1 MNLGIDFG
9 STYSMF
15 SIYDEKN
22 DSVKALE
29 LTEGGSKYI
38 PSIACVDYDDNLIT
52 GQQAKSFLSAQHDL
66 QPYRA
71 FKMLLADSD
80 PGRLKARGYTEDI
93 TPRSVSKAFLQQH
106 MELALN
112 EEKQFEHVVICVPEV
127 WNRDILNMGG
137 KTVLRDICME
147 IGLTNK
153 VTVVS
158 EPAAASAY
166 FAYNYKKQNGK
177 NFNGYILIIDYGGG
191 TLDITL
197 THVDT
202 VTREDGTN
210 AIEIDACGQA
220 GAGEN
225 HPDQVGD
232 AGIAYMEGV
241 VRLALKDEGLLS
253 GGKVPKCDGFFLS
266 TVNMLESA
274 LMNKS
279 GQIADALQDCITD
292 PESLA
297 DDQSIFVTLQYRGR
311 KLPIRMSTLYRG
323 YQQIIQPVL
332 DRQLN
337 EIFENALSPLQIDPT
352 KPGQKNLKIALVGG
366 FGKYVMVQQQVYE
379 KYHISVPYDQDSR
392 LEKIGL
398 ENRESAISYGA
409 ALIANGVVT
418 MRKTAK
424 QSIGLV
430 STLNGR
436 ETFDYAIMYHQDLQ
450 YNTVYYIRDN
460 PDPKYPERDII
471 PFKYAGSEQGNEFSV
486 KFAIGIDGNSRKA
499 YKFTP
504 VREIRRIL
512 GTVPDGTY
520 AYGFSMD
527 DSGVYTFH
535 ICPVVRGRITGDVI
549 KFELGS
555 FSAIFGNNVRIDEKN
570 VLRK

>member
-9 STYSMF
+9 STYSIF
-15 SIYDEKN
+15 SVYDEKN
-22 DSVKALE
+22 DIVKALE

-38 PSIACVDYDDNLIT
+38 PSIACVDDDENLIT
-52 GQQAKSFLSAQHDL
+52 GQQAKSFLSEQHDL

-71 FKMLLADSD
+71 FKMLLAETDRE
-80 PGRLKARGYTEDI
+80 RLAARGYSADI

-106 MELALN
+106 MKLALN
-112 EEKQFEHVVICVPEV
+112 GAEQFDHVVICVPEV
-127 WNRDILNMGG
+127 WDREILTMGG
-137 KTVLRDICME
+137 KAVLRDICKE
-147 IGLTNK
+147 IGLANT

-166 FAYNYKKQNGK
+166 FAYTYKKQSGK
-177 NFNGYILIIDYGGG
+177 NYDGAILIIDYGGG

-197 THVDT
+197 TRVTT

-210 AIEIDACGQA
+210 AIEIDSCGQA

-241 VRLALKDEGLLS
+241 VRLALQEAKLLPY
-253 GGKVPKCDGFFLS
+253 GKVPECDGSFLS
-266 TVNMLESA
+266 TLNMLEAA

-279 GQIADALQDCITD
+279 DKIVDALQDCITD
-292 PESLA
+292 PESMA
-297 DDQSIFVTLQYRGR
+297 QNQSVFVTLRYRS
-311 KLPIRMSTLYRG
+311 KKFPVLMSTLYKA
-323 YQQIIQPVL
+323 YKQIIQPVL
-332 DRQLN
+332 NRQLD
-337 EIFENALSPLQIDPT
+337 EIQKNALSPLNIDPT

-366 FGKYVMVQQQVYE
+366 FGKYIMVQQQVYE
-379 KYHISVPYDQDSR
+379 KYRISDPYEDSR

-409 ALIANGVVT
+409 ALIASGVVT

-436 ETFDYAIMYHQDLQ
+436 ETFDYAITYHQDLQ

-460 PDPKYPERDII
+460 PDPRYPERDIL
-471 PFKYAGSEQGNEFSV
+471 PFKYAGNEHGSEFSV
-486 KFAIGIDGNSRKA
+486 KFAIGVDSNLKKA
-499 YKFTP
+499 CQFTP
-504 VREIRRIL
+504 LREIRRLL
-512 GTVPDGTY
+512 GTVPNGTY

-527 DSGVYTFH
+527 ESGVYTFH
-535 ICPVVRGRITGDVI
+535 IRPFVHGKAASDSI

-555 FSAIFGNNVRIDEKN
+555 FSAIFGDNVRIDEKN
-570 VLRK
+570 VLRKL